1 MIQMV
6 RYTGDMNKFTVKSR
20 PDSKGWVGC
29 VEYVV
34 IDPNGIEY
42 GPFNNRIEANR
53 YVAKTLGVS
62 LKEALQ
68 QIED

>member
-1 MIQMV
+1 
-6 RYTGDMNKFTVKSR
+6 MNESTKFTVKSR

-34 IDPNGIEY
+34 VDPSGTEH
-42 GPFNNRIEANR
+42 GPFNNRVEANR
-53 YVAKTLGVS
+53 HIAKMLGVS